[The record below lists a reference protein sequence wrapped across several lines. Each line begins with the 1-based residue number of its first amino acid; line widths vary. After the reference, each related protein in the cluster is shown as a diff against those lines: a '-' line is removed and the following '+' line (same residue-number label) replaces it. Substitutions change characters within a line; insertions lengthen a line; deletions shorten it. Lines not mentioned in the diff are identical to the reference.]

1 MAHVLEKV
9 RVTTRPGYVGPRSAR
24 ADHGENCP

>member
-9 RVTTRPGYVGPRSAR
+9 RVTTRPGCAGPRSSS
-24 ADHGENCP
+24 ADDGENCP